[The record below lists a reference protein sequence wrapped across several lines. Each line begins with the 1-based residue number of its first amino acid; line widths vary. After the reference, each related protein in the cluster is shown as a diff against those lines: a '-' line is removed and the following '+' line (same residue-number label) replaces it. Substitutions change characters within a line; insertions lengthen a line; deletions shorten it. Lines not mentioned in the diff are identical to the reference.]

1 MTGSDRS
8 FAAWPGH
15 PLEGAVHGP
24 KRSFWSTVPGI
35 LTGVAT
41 LITALGGLLGLLVQ
55 QKVINLDES
64 RPSEPTVTSTAG
76 APPTTAPQATIPKL
90 DPSVTTRPQPT
101 SPPLTIGP
109 TPSSTRI
116 TTSSST
122 VPPSS
127 VPTGFRIVET
137 FLRADVEQTGPC
149 PAVIRFSGRISVAG
163 GGGTVSYRFLRSDG
177 ASAPVRTQTFDGPGS
192 ADVETT
198 WTRGEGSGW
207 QQLEILDPHPARSR
221 QATFTVTCA

>member
-8 FAAWPGH
+8 FAPCPGH
-15 PLEGAVHGP
+15 PLEGVVRGP

-55 QKVINLDES
+55 QKVINLDETK
-64 RPSEPTVTSTAG
+64 PSEPTVTSTG
-76 APPTTAPQATIPKL
+76 AAPTTAPPATEPKI
-90 DPSVTTRPQPT
+90 DPTLTTRPPPT
-101 SPPLTIGP
+101 SPPVTIGP

-127 VPTGFRIVET
+127 DPTGFRIVET

-149 PAVIRFSGRISVAG
+149 AAVVRFSGRISVAG

-177 ASAPVRTQTFDGPGS
+177 ASAPVRTQHFDGPGS

-207 QQLEILDPHPARSR
+207 QQLEILDPHPARST